1 MGTIGGCDA
10 RQCCIERPCGRKVLT
25 PDVRRRAAQDVMD
38 QHGLSERRERELANV
53 HRFVIQYEKQDGG
66 DEAL

>member
-1 MGTIGGCDA
+1 
-10 RQCCIERPCGRKVLT
+10 
-25 PDVRRRAAQDVMD
+25 MD